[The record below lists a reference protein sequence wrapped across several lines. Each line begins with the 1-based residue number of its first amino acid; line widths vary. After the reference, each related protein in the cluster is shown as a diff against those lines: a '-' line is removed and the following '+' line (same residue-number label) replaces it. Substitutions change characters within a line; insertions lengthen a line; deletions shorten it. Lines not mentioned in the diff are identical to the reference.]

1 MCSSDQSKKKKKKD
15 GATDDGGTAKWEWN
29 QDGGEEERGKQEE
42 GERPNANHVASITD
56 GKRRHTHT
64 HTHTK
69 KWPLRSINTQRAP
82 AAVCCPKW
90 PGFRPRCG
98 WSKHR
103 QHTVNPLNRRRAGGE
118 GRQIFTHIHPPS
130 FLPSYRYT
138 LKSVDARTHHAIGKH
153 LQKVSNTLTTRH
165 IPVTTSPRLPRAI
178 AYVRQAVMLLQLFRS

>member
-1 MCSSDQSKKKKKKD
+1 MERQTTEGRRSESEIKM
-15 GATDDGGTAKWEWN
+15 
-29 QDGGEEERGKQEE
+29 EERKKGGNRRRVNGRTPTMWLQLQT
-42 GERPNANHVASITD
+42 ERDDTL
-56 GKRRHTHT
+56 T

-138 LKSVDARTHHAIGKH
+138 LKPIDARTHHAIGKH
-153 LQKVSNTLTTRH
+153 LQKVSNALTTRH